1 MPVDITTDIIRI
13 RQRDP
18 DSFDQATFRTI
29 VLSED
34 QGVKAEIGKL
44 KTDPQGSTVIQSYIF
59 EKSKWTSSEA
69 ESWVKDHKRAS
80 MERRCIDPEP
90 SGMRLE
96 WDKSGPRI
104 YGYAAVF
111 NSRTRLYGNLYEQ
124 VAPGAFTDTLKRDNV
139 YALWQHDWTMPL
151 GDLKSGTLRLWEDD
165 KGLGYELNPGDTD
178 YANNLVKNIKRG
190 VVRQS
195 SFGFDAVEAP
205 NVHDSEA
212 KGVIR
217 TLKRVRLFDVSPVTL
232 AAYPATEGLT
242 VREARDGNQLFYLMG
257 DEAIEAGAAEE
268 VRTASPNVDELMKQT
283 ADLFDKI
290 RGSQKT

>member
-1 MPVDITTDIIRI
+1 MPVDETSDSIRI

-34 QGVKAEIGKL
+34 QGIKAVIGKL
-44 KTDPQGSTVIQSYIF
+44 KSDPQGSTVIQSYIF
-59 EKSKWTSSEA
+59 DRSRWTSSEA
-69 ESWVKDHKRAS
+69 ESWVKDHKRSSA
-80 MERRCIDPEP
+80 ERRCIDPEP

-111 NSRTRLYGNLYEQ
+111 NSRTKLYGNLYEQ

-151 GDLKSGTLRLWEDD
+151 GDLKSGTLRLWEDE

-195 SFGFDAVEAP
+195 SFGFDAVDAP
-205 NVHDSEA
+205 TGHDGEA

-217 TLKRVRLFDVSPVTL
+217 TLKRVRLYDVSPVTL

-242 VREARDGNQLFYLMG
+242 VREARDGNSLFYLMG

-268 VRTASPNVDELMKQT
+268 AKTASPDVDELMKQT
-283 ADLFDKI
+283 ADLMEKI